1 MLMANHSLQRDTTS
15 SLPLFSASECIAM
28 VIAFGMESVAIV
40 TLNALTIIVYL
51 KEYGLRKRSMY
62 LVINLAFVDM
72 LVAGCAITECWF
84 IGSGCKFWTIN
95 SLNLSSFI
103 VIAVWSRVMPLA
115 SVANLAAISLERMH
129 ATFRPFQH
137 RLIKKKMFGAAVAIV
152 WITTGLCSAI
162 GVLVVFDSFSVKLN
176 LGLFTLYLSFF
187 LFCFLI
193 ILVSYSSIAVKL
205 ACGNQSHHDGATSRE
220 RKLTKTLFIVTVASL
235 TLTQPVIIFLIL
247 DTASSHTFSV
257 ISRQTRSRLHYYF
270 GFSFCANSLV
280 NPICYGFR
288 IPGFRRALFSF
299 LRCRFLAQPAQ
310 DFPLDKL

>member
-1 MLMANHSLQRDTTS
+1 
-15 SLPLFSASECIAM
+15 
-28 VIAFGMESVAIV
+28 
-40 TLNALTIIVYL
+40 
-51 KEYGLRKRSMY
+51 
-62 LVINLAFVDM
+62 M
-72 LVAGCAITECWF
+72 LVY
-84 IGSGCKFWTIN
+84 KKQLY

-103 VIAVWSRVMPLA
+103 VFAVWSRDMPLA
-115 SVANLAAISLERMH
+115 SVTNLAAISLERMH

-162 GVLVVFDSFSVKLN
+162 GVLLVFDSFSVKLN

-220 RKLTKTLFIVTVASL
+220 RRLTKTLFIVTVASL

-257 ISRQTRSRLHYYF
+257 ISRQTWSRLHYYF

-280 NPICYGFR
+280 NQICYGFR

-310 DFPLDKL
+310 YFPLDKL